1 MMAVATAGGDGSP
14 GWRGA
19 FQWTVIASVVPR
31 IGIGNDMLLM
41 LFGPSAA
48 NGPRAAWLGNLCP
61 LTLDFVARNKV
72 GGTNLNYFIHQ
83 QLPVLSPDR
92 YTPAA
97 LDFIVPRVLEFTYT
111 ACGLQP
117 WADELAAYDARPV
130 LYGLTREELRYILD
144 PADVMGAAHPSEIFR
159 VLKRNEECELGA
171 YRTQR
176 LVLAAWDQ

>member
-1 MMAVATAGGDGSP
+1 M
-14 GWRGA
+14 
-19 FQWTVIASVVPR
+19 PR
-31 IGIGNDMLLM
+31 IGIGNDMPLM

-48 NGPRAAWLGNLCP
+48 NGPRAALLGNLCP

-72 GGTNLNYFIHQ
+72 GGTNLNYFIHK
-83 QLPVLSPDR
+83 QLTVLFPDR

-97 LDFIVPRVLEFTYT
+97 LDFIVPRALEFTYT
-111 ACGLQP
+111 ACDLQP
-117 WADELAAYDARPV
+117 RADELAAYDARPV

-144 PADVMGAAHPSEIFR
+144 PADVMGATHPSEILR